1 MEDVYQDSLVAV
13 TYTVDKLALKDK
25 KVKKT
30 DQTAPATDAEAGD
43 SVTPTTDAAT
53 VATQAL
59 SATPPA
65 LQQYVNFQ
73 NPTWD
78 TFLFG
83 FFLIGAFL
91 YGMSLGRDRIIVIL
105 LSIYMAL
112 AMVQALPSFVLHI
125 TLNQNFAFQLTAF
138 ITVFIVLFFFLS
150 RSALTNIFGD
160 RARRGGVMEV
170 VVFSVLHMGLLIS
183 IALSFFPADML
194 AKFSPTTISIF
205 TGEWPRFLWIAAPV
219 VAMIVLT
226 KREEED

>member
-1 MEDVYQDSLVAV
+1 MEEMQQQSLVAF
-13 TYTVDKLALKDK
+13 TYTLDKVAVKDK

-30 DQTAPATDAEAGD
+30 DTATTTDTTAVD
-43 SVTPTTDAAT
+43 SATPTTDPST

-59 SATPPA
+59 AATPPA

-78 TFLFG
+78 TFLFA

-91 YGMSLGRDRIIVIL
+91 YGLSLGRDRIIVIL
-105 LSIYMAL
+105 LSIYMSL
-112 AMVQALPSFVLHI
+112 AMVQALPAFVLHI

-150 RSALTNIFGD
+150 RSALTNIFGN
-160 RARRGGVMEV
+160 RARRGGILEV
-170 VVFSVLHMGLLIS
+170 VVFSVLHTGLLIS

-194 AKFSPTTISIF
+194 AKFSATTISIF
-205 TGEWPRFLWIAAPV
+205 TGDWPRFLWIAAPV

>member
-1 MEDVYQDSLVAV
+1 MEDTQQQSFVAV
-13 TYTVDKLALKDK
+13 QYKLALKDK

-30 DQTAPATDAEAGD
+30 DTTATTDTTAGD
-43 SVTPTTDAAT
+43 STTTNMDAAT
-53 VATQAL
+53 AANQAL
-59 SATPPA
+59 AATPPA

-78 TFLFG
+78 TFLFA

-91 YGMSLGRDRIIVIL
+91 YGLSLGRDRIIVIL
-105 LSIYMAL
+105 LSIYMSL
-112 AMVQALPSFVLHI
+112 AMVQALPAFVLHI

-150 RSALTNIFGD
+150 RSALTNIFGN
-160 RARRGGVMEV
+160 RARRGGILEV
-170 VVFSVLHMGLLIS
+170 VVFSVLHTGLLIS

-194 AKFSPTTISIF
+194 AKFSATTISIF
-205 TGEWPRFLWIAAPV
+205 TGDWPRFLWIAAPV

>member
-1 MEDVYQDSLVAV
+1 MEEWQQHSLVAV
-13 TYTVDKLALKDK
+13 TYTVDKLSLKDK
-25 KVKKT
+25 KIKKT
-30 DQTAPATDAEAGD
+30 DQTTADTDAVAGD
-43 SVTPTTDAAT
+43 SPTPTTDAAT
-53 VATQAL
+53 AATQAL

-78 TFLFG
+78 TFLFA

-112 AMVQALPSFVLHI
+112 AMVQALPAFVLNV

-150 RSALTNIFGD
+150 RSALTNIFGEHS
-160 RARRGGVMEV
+160 RRGGLIEV

-183 IALSFFPADML
+183 IALSFFPAEML
-194 AKFSPTTISIF
+194 TKFSATTISIF
-205 TGEWPRFLWIAAPV
+205 TGDWPRFLWIAAPV
-219 VAMIVLT
+219 VAMIVLA
-226 KREEED
+226 KRQKED